1 MTFDDFE
8 RAAHAAFES
17 IPADYRAGIDGLV
30 VDRAAEAHPHLP
42 EIWTLGHCDTEAYPS
57 DFESAE
63 TVRSTIRLFW
73 GSFQKLADQDD
84 DFDWEAEI
92 QETVEHEVKHHLEA
106 LAGEDALGD
115 VDAVMEQDFRRSEG
129 LEWDPEYYRWG
140 EEISPGVFVAEDLVF
155 IEVELSASDL
165 RMRDGIDFAL
175 QGRWY
180 SIPAPLE
187 LGDLHFI
194 AVRGMPME
202 GPRVEVVLVR
212 KRSWLEDAKRLF
224 QTSRPRVLESEAE
237 VLPR

>member
-8 RAAHAAFES
+8 RAAHAAFEA
-17 IPADYRAGIDGLV
+17 IPAEYRDGVDALV

-57 DFESAE
+57 DFDSAD

-73 GSFQKLADQDD
+73 GSFEKLAEKDE
-84 DFDWEAEI
+84 DFDWAAEI
-92 QETVEHEVKHHLEA
+92 QETVEHELKHHLEA
-106 LAGEDALGD
+106 LAGEDGLGD

-129 LEWDPEYYRWG
+129 LDWDPEYYRSG
-140 EEISPGVFVAEDLVF
+140 DEISPGIFVAEDLVF

-165 RMRDGIDFAL
+165 KLRDGIDFAL

-180 SIPAPLE
+180 SIPSPPE

-194 AVRGMPME
+194 AIAGLPLE

-212 KRSWLEDAKRLF
+212 KRSWFEDAKRLF
-224 QTSRPRVLESEAE
+224 QSSRLRVLESRAE
-237 VLPR
+237 V

>member
-8 RAAHAAFES
+8 RAAHAAFGA
-17 IPADYRAGIDGLV
+17 IPAEYRDGVDALV

-57 DFESAE
+57 DFDSAD

-73 GSFQKLADQDD
+73 GSFEKLAEKDE
-84 DFDWEAEI
+84 DFDWAAEI
-92 QETVEHEVKHHLEA
+92 HETVEHELKHHLEA
-106 LAGEDALGD
+106 LAGEDGLGD

-129 LEWDPEYYRWG
+129 LDWDPEYYRSG
-140 EEISPGVFVAEDLVF
+140 DEISPGIFVAEDLVF
-155 IEVELSASDL
+155 VEVELSASDL
-165 RMRDGIDFAL
+165 KLRDGIDFAL

-180 SIPAPLE
+180 SIPSPPE

-194 AVRGMPME
+194 AITGLPLE

-212 KRSWLEDAKRLF
+212 RRSWFEDAKRLF
-224 QTSRPRVLESEAE
+224 QSSRLRVLESRAE
-237 VLPR
+237 V